1 MDRLQSRILSIIA
14 RAGGIVWFVGHYL
27 AELGR
32 SGWRVALDVASPGS
46 EARPGIVHV
55 PLDARTDA
63 EIALVANLISLTPG
77 TLAVDVDPLCR
88 TLEVHVMFIDEG
100 KEDEVVQYLKDTVE
114 RPVLDLVR

>member
-1 MDRLQSRILSIIA
+1 MKQNPSEMESILA
-14 RAGGIVWFVGHYL
+14 RAGRIVWFVGHYL

-32 SGWRVALDVASPGS
+32 SGWRVALDVVSPAS

-55 PLDARTDA
+55 PLEARTDV

-77 TLAVDVDPLCR
+77 TLTVDVDPRCR
-88 TLEVHVMFIDEG
+88 ILEVHVMFIDEG
-100 KEDEVVQYLKDTVE
+100 KEDEVVQYLKETVE